1 MLSALCKA
9 LKSLLLLMP
18 CMTALAIT
26 GVGSRQ
32 STVQGST
39 QSTSNAPVYFPPEQT
54 RIPVTYAA
62 LASLNEPSLF
72 EAAKDRSV
80 FSFRVSYFS
89 PVPERE
95 IAVRLVVNSDGSGQI
110 TSAVSSGAT
119 SGVKRTQNNV
129 SVVDVNKLIQLLS
142 KVEFWSIS
150 STEDDEKK
158 TDAAGQKAYVM
169 DGSYW
174 MVEGVHEGSFHYVYR
189 QNPKPSPIT
198 EIACNLAK
206 DLAKPDDSAISIT
219 LCSPR
224 GHLAE
229 RMNLG
234 YERSMI
240 RLCGGSLWQQFS
252 QSWELS
258 QNATKQFS
266 RSLFAHVARYQK
278 HHDRQHDKNQKC

>member
-1 MLSALCKA
+1 MLSAPCKA

-18 CMTALAIT
+18 SMTALAIT
-26 GVGSRQ
+26 GGGSQR
-32 STVQGST
+32 STAQGST

-54 RIPVTYAA
+54 RLPLTYAA

-95 IAVRLVVNSDGSGQI
+95 IAIRLVINSDGSGQI
-110 TSAVSSGAT
+110 TSAVSSGAA
-119 SGVKRTQNNV
+119 SGARRTQNNV
-129 SVVDVNKLIQLLS
+129 PVADVNKLLHLLA

-150 STEDDEKK
+150 SIEDDEKK
-158 TDAAGQKAYVM
+158 TDAAGRKVYVM
-169 DGSYW
+169 DGSHW

-219 LCSPR
+219 LCTPR
-224 GHLAE
+224 GH
-229 RMNLG
+229 
-234 YERSMI
+234 
-240 RLCGGSLWQQFS
+240 
-252 QSWELS
+252 
-258 QNATKQFS
+258 
-266 RSLFAHVARYQK
+266 
-278 HHDRQHDKNQKC
+278 